1 MLLCHH
7 TAVFFVMAQRN
18 IPVNLSW
25 PLNNRPLSLSGIV
38 QFNIIMIYRFS
49 YEHFVLSDY
58 FEARCYLH

>member
-1 MLLCHH
+1 
-7 TAVFFVMAQRN
+7 MAQRN